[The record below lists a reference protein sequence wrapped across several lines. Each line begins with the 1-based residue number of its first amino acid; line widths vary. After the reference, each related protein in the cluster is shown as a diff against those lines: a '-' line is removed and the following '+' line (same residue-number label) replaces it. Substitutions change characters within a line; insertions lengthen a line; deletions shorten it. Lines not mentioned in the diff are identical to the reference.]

1 MARTMHE
8 PEAEESAAA
17 APKQC
22 AGGAVQGRGQE
33 SGCCRQLGVEARAR
47 QACWHG
53 FRRSWLRWGQVRMAQ
68 ALLAMRSR

>member
-17 APKQC
+17 APQQC
-22 AGGAVQGRGQE
+22 AGGAVQERGQE

-47 QACWHG
+47 QRAGMGSDAAGSDGVRSGWH
-53 FRRSWLRWGQVRMAQ
+53 RRFWP
-68 ALLAMRSR
+68 